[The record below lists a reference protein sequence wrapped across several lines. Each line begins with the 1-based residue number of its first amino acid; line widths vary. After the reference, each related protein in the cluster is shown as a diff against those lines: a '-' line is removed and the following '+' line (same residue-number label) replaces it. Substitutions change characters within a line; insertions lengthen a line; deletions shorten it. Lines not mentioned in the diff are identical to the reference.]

1 MLTLR
6 FCQWLRG
13 DMHYFYDEKTTAN
26 GRVKASS
33 SLLPCRSYLNG
44 VTGKRTVWTQ
54 VWIQRRPA
62 ARELHTAGMG

>member
-26 GRVKASS
+26 GRIKASS
-33 SLLPCRSYLNG
+33 SLLLCYSYLYG
-44 VTGKRTVWTQ
+44 VTGKRTV
-54 VWIQRRPA
+54 
-62 ARELHTAGMG
+62 